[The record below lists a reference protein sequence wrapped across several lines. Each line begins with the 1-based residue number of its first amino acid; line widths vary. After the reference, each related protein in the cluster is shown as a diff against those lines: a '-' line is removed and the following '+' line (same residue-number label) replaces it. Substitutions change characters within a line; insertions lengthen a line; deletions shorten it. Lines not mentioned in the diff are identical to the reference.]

1 MEMRSDRM
9 SVPASMPWFCC
20 LLWASSAML
29 GKFNGLE
36 WVADKPKEL
45 EFREK
50 QNLVTTVVQ
59 VYF

>member
-1 MEMRSDRM
+1 
-9 SVPASMPWFCC
+9 
-20 LLWASSAML
+20 ML